1 MKTYKTNY
9 KRTII
14 TIMFIILILVI
25 FIAISYYRD
34 VEIVTNICLSFLI
47 ACTTGVVIEII
58 NYSKEKDCKKV
69 IHYKEELKEMR
80 RKIFKFR
87 KDFKFLMR
95 NRNGRNFYQKADLLM
110 CEINKLNQQIEYIYA
125 HNSKK
130 SLIRK
135 FLYNQ
140 DFNLE
145 QKEATCDEIRE
156 DIVNETNR
164 KIILNKIN
172 RYNNKLDNFFYNIN
186 REFNII

>member
-69 IHYKEELKEMR
+69 IHYKEELKEMK

>member
-145 QKEATCDEIRE
+145 QKESTCDEIRE

>member
-34 VEIVTNICLSFLI
+34 VTIVTNICLSFLI

-69 IHYKEELKEMR
+69 IHYKEELKEMK

-145 QKEATCDEIRE
+145 QKESTCDEIRE

>member
-58 NYSKEKDCKKV
+58 NYSKEKDCKEV
-69 IHYKEELKEMR
+69 IYYKEELKEMK

-145 QKEATCDEIRE
+145 QKESTCDEIRE

>member
-34 VEIVTNICLSFLI
+34 VAIVTNICLSFLI

-145 QKEATCDEIRE
+145 QKESTCDEIRE